1 MLHLYFGA
9 DLFRRNSGLKAY
21 LKSLGDPDMLALN
34 TVRVDGRRVGLDEI
48 FMHSDTIPFMADHR
62 LILVDGL
69 AEQFERKKRGTP
81 ASEANGGGRTKDN
94 AIAGRLVDYA
104 SRMPATSE
112 IVFLEGAL
120 GKSNPIVK
128 ALQECGD
135 VEFFPA
141 LEGAALV
148 AWIQNTLSEIGGEI
162 EPAALKAL
170 TETGS
175 DTYALWNDLQKLA
188 AYAIG
193 RAIRADDVTLL
204 VSGHRQ
210 EANIFRIID
219 ATVGGKPQTALSE
232 LNALM
237 ADGSSHPLVVL
248 TMLSRHYRLLL
259 LILAYR
265 ARKTPPAEIQR
276 HLGVRSDWAFR
287 KNSGQAGRFQPV
299 ELEKQLTAIS
309 ATELSIK
316 TGEIEANLGVS
327 LLVAELS
334 GA

>member
-1 MLHLYFGA
+1 
-9 DLFRRNSGLKAY
+9 
-21 LKSLGDPDMLALN
+21 
-34 TVRVDGRRVGLDEI
+34 
-48 FMHSDTIPFMADHR
+48 
-62 LILVDGL
+62 
-69 AEQFERKKRGTP
+69 
-81 ASEANGGGRTKDN
+81 
-94 AIAGRLVDYA
+94 
-104 SRMPATSE
+104 
-112 IVFLEGAL
+112 
-120 GKSNPIVK
+120 
-128 ALQECGD
+128 
-135 VEFFPA
+135 
-141 LEGAALV
+141 
-148 AWIQNTLSEIGGEI
+148 
-162 EPAALKAL
+162 
-170 TETGS
+170 
-175 DTYALWNDLQKLA
+175 
-188 AYAIG
+188 
-193 RAIRADDVTLL
+193 
-204 VSGHRQ
+204 
-210 EANIFRIID
+210 
-219 ATVGGKPQTALSE
+219 
-232 LNALM
+232 M